1 MVPYQLETGFFK
13 WKVTYIY
20 RDSEESLEVWADN
33 IDDAIEQAILELAKI
48 NKLTDCTIQNVQRV
62 DIDNKE
68 TN

>member
-1 MVPYQLETGFFK
+1 MVPYQLEAGFFK

-62 DIDNKE
+62 DIE
-68 TN
+68 E

>member
-1 MVPYQLETGFFK
+1 MPYQLETGFFK

>member
-62 DIDNKE
+62 DIE
-68 TN
+68 E

>member
-33 IDDAIEQAILELAKI
+33 IDDAIEQAILELAKMD
-48 NKLTDCTIQNVQRV
+48 KLTDCTIQNVQRV
-62 DIDNKE
+62 DIE
-68 TN
+68 E

>member
-1 MVPYQLETGFFK
+1 MMPYQLETGFFK

-62 DIDNKE
+62 DIE
-68 TN
+68 E

>member
-20 RDSEESLEVWADN
+20 RNFKESLEVWADN
-33 IDDAIEQAILELAKI
+33 REDAIEQAILELTKM

-62 DIDNKE
+62 DIE
-68 TN
+68 E

>member
-1 MVPYQLETGFFK
+1 VVPYQLETGFFK

>member
-1 MVPYQLETGFFK
+1 VVPYQLETGFFK

-62 DIDNKE
+62 DIE
-68 TN
+68 E